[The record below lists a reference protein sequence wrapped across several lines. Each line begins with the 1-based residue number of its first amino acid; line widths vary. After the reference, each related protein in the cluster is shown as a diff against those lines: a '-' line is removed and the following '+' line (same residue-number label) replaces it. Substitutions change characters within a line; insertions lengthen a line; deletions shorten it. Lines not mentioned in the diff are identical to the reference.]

1 MQIGSLVVLYNWCFW
16 FQVLNSEERRK
27 ILLAMADALEIN
39 ESVIRLENG
48 ADVAD
53 AEEMGYEKALI
64 SRLTL
69 RPEKVRAL
77 LFT

>member
-1 MQIGSLVVLYNWCFW
+1 M
-16 FQVLNSEERRK
+16 
-27 ILLAMADALEIN
+27 LAMADALEIN
-39 ESVIRLENG
+39 DSVIRLENG